1 MVTTG
6 RARLLS
12 ALSVVLAVSAGAK
25 PLDGLQAEGAT
36 AADFAPKE
44 WKVESTLSADLDGV
58 APSDLVVVLL
68 GPGDVDQ
75 PRALV
80 WLHGR
85 AKGGF
90 TLVDSNVG
98 LLACFQ
104 CLGVKGGDGAPELS
118 VKKRVVTVNSM
129 GGSRE
134 SYSATH
140 RFRFEGGLVRL
151 IGVDHWS
158 GDTLSGE
165 GRTRSDNL
173 LTGDSIVEEEPPQQD
188 EEGRPTGLKRSKK
201 TTRETPKPPIPLRD
215 VKEFGGG

>member
-1 MVTTG
+1 MG

-12 ALSVVLAVSAGAK
+12 ALSIVLAASVAAK
-25 PLDGLQAEGAT
+25 PLDGVQSEGAT
-36 AADFAPKE
+36 AADFALKG

-58 APSDLVVVLL
+58 APPDLVVVLL

-90 TLVDSNVG
+90 TLIDSNVG
-98 LLACFQ
+98 LLACMQ
-104 CLGVKGGDGAPELS
+104 CLGMKGGDGAPELS
-118 VKKRVVTVNSM
+118 VKKRVLTVTSM

-173 LTGDSIVEEEPPQQD
+173 LTGVTIVEEEPPQQD
-188 EEGRPTGLKRSKK
+188 EEGKPTGRKPTRT
-201 TTRETPKPPIPLRD
+201 TTRSPPKPPIPLRD

>member
-1 MVTTG
+1 MG

-12 ALSVVLAVSAGAK
+12 ALSVVLAASVAAK

-36 AADFAPKE
+36 AADFAPTG
-44 WKVESTLSADLDGV
+44 WKVESTLAAELDGV
-58 APSDLVVVLL
+58 APPDLVVVLL

-90 TLVDSNVG
+90 TLIDSNVG
-98 LLACFQ
+98 MLACFQ

-118 VKKRVVTVNSM
+118 VKKRVLTVSSM
-129 GGSRE
+129 GGSRQ

-140 RFRFEGGLVRL
+140 RFRFEAGLVRL
-151 IGVDHWS
+151 IGVDHWN

-165 GRTRSDNL
+165 GSTRSDNL
-173 LTGDSIVEEEPPQQD
+173 LTGVSIVEEQPAEED
-188 EEGRPTGLKRSKK
+188 EEGKPTGRKRSKK
-201 TTRETPKPPIPLRD
+201 TTRATPAP
-215 VKEFGGG
+215 

>member
-1 MVTTG
+1 MG

-12 ALSVVLAVSAGAK
+12 ALSVVLAASAAAK
-25 PLDGLQAEGAT
+25 PLDGLQTEGAT
-36 AADFAPKE
+36 AADFAPNG
-44 WKVESTLSADLDGV
+44 WKVESTLAAELDGV
-58 APSDLVVVLL
+58 APPDLVVVLL

-90 TLVDSNVG
+90 TLIDSNVG
-98 LLACFQ
+98 MLACFQ

-118 VKKRVVTVNSM
+118 VKKRVLTVSSM
-129 GGSRE
+129 GGSRQ

-151 IGVDHWS
+151 VGARDPRAVLGGRSAW
-158 GDTLSGE
+158 LGE
-165 GRTRSDNL
+165 ANEGEREAHEG
-173 LTGDSIVEEEPPQQD
+173 TGPARARKSRGETE
-188 EEGRPTGLKRSKK
+188 
-201 TTRETPKPPIPLRD
+201 RERRHGEVRGAPRA
-215 VKEFGGG
+215 

>member
-1 MVTTG
+1 MG
-6 RARLLS
+6 GARLLS
-12 ALSVVLAVSAGAK
+12 ALSVVLAASAAAK
-25 PLDGLQAEGAT
+25 PLDGLRTEGAA
-36 AADFAPKE
+36 AADFAPKD

-58 APSDLVVVLL
+58 APPDLVVVLL
-68 GPGDVDQ
+68 GTGDVDQ

-90 TLVDSNVG
+90 TLIDSNVG

-151 IGVDHWS
+151 IGVDHWN

-173 LTGDSIVEEEPPQQD
+173 LTGVSIVEEQPAEED
-188 EEGRPTGLKRSKK
+188 EEGKPTGRKRSKK
-201 TTRETPKPPIPLRD
+201 TTRATPKPPIPLRD

>member
-1 MVTTG
+1 MVTMG

-12 ALSVVLAVSAGAK
+12 ALSIVLAASVAAK
-25 PLDGLQAEGAT
+25 PLDGVQSEGAT
-36 AADFAPKE
+36 AADFALKG

-58 APSDLVVVLL
+58 APPDLVVVLL

-90 TLVDSNVG
+90 TLIDSNVG
-98 LLACFQ
+98 LLACMQ
-104 CLGVKGGDGAPELS
+104 CLGMKGGDGAPELS
-118 VKKRVVTVNSM
+118 VKKRVLTVTSM

-173 LTGDSIVEEEPPQQD
+173 LTGVTIVEEEPPQQD
-188 EEGRPTGLKRSKK
+188 EEGKPTGRKPTRT
-201 TTRETPKPPIPLRD
+201 TTRSPPKPPIPLRD

>member
-1 MVTTG
+1 MG

-12 ALSVVLAVSAGAK
+12 ALSVVLAASAAAK
-25 PLDGLQAEGAT
+25 PLDGLQTEGAT
-36 AADFAPKE
+36 AADFAPNG
-44 WKVESTLSADLDGV
+44 WKVESTLAAELDGV
-58 APSDLVVVLL
+58 APPDLVVVLL

-90 TLVDSNVG
+90 TLIDSNVG
-98 LLACFQ
+98 MLACFQ

-118 VKKRVVTVNSM
+118 VKKRVLTVSSM
-129 GGSRE
+129 GGSRQ

-151 IGVDHWS
+151 IGVDHWN

-165 GRTRSDNL
+165 GSTRSDNL
-173 LTGDSIVEEEPPQQD
+173 LTGVSIVEEQPAEED
-188 EEGRPTGLKRSKK
+188 EEGKPTGRKRSKK
-201 TTRETPKPPIPLRD
+201 TTRSTPKPPVALRE
-215 VKEFGGG
+215 VKEFGEG